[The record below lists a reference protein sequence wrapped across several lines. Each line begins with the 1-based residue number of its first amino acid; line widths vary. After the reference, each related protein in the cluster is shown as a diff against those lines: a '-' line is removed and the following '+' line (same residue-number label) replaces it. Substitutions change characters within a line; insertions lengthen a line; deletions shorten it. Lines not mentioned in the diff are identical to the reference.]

1 MPCWRNDYGATSG
14 GSAERYLQLGRGAV
28 HVVVRRQRVVRR
40 VRRGPTARV
49 PDGGALQEHLLAVAE
64 RVAALGAA
72 RARGVEVV
80 VVAGLQHLAGD
91 VALAVGAAY
100 AEQPLVVALAV
111 RRAAAAHVLA
121 LQHLP
126 ALAAREAPRVPLP
139 AMDQPPHVTSFRPL
153 PQVDALPAAALTCP
167 KRPALVL
174 PTALAR
180 NPHILETDISQ

>member
-1 MPCWRNDYGATSG
+1 M
-14 GSAERYLQLGRGAV
+14 
-28 HVVVRRQRVVRR
+28 RRQRLVRR
-40 VRRGPTARV
+40 VRRRAAARV
-49 PDGGALQEHLLAVAE
+49 PDGRALQEHLLAVAE

-91 VALAVGAAY
+91 VALAVGAAH

-139 AMDQPPHVTSFRPL
+139 ATARRDLPLAPARAGRPPP
-153 PQVDALPAAALTCP
+153 LTCP
-167 KRPALVL
+167 GRPAPVP
-174 PTALAR
+174 PTALVR
-180 NPHILETDISQ
+180 SPRILETDAT

>member
-1 MPCWRNDYGATSG
+1 MQCWPNDY
-14 GSAERYLQLGRGAV
+14 RYLQLGGRAV
-28 HVVVRRQRVVRR
+28 HVVVRRQRVVRG
-40 VRRGPTARV
+40 VRRRPAARV
-49 PDGGALQEHLLAVAE
+49 PDGGALQEHFLAVAE
-64 RVAALGAA
+64 RVAALGAP

-91 VALAVGAAY
+91 VALAVGAAH

-139 AMDQPPHVTSFRPL
+139 ATDKPRREPPLRRARATSRPGPGTHLSSATSACPSDSSCPQPAHSGIDV
-153 PQVDALPAAALTCP
+153 
-167 KRPALVL
+167 
-174 PTALAR
+174 
-180 NPHILETDISQ
+180 SQ

>member
-1 MPCWRNDYGATSG
+1 MAACWRGRRLAG
-14 GSAERYLQLGRGAV
+14 WGYLQLGGGAV
-28 HVVVRRQRVVRR
+28 DVVVRRERL
-40 VRRGPTARV
+40 VRRGPAARV
-49 PDGGALQEHLLAVAE
+49 PDGRALQEHLLAVAE
-64 RVAALGAA
+64 GVAALGAA

-91 VALAVGAAY
+91 VALAVRAAH

-139 AMDQPPHVTSFRPL
+139 ATAKRHSPLASSPAPSGALLPPP
-153 PQVDALPAAALTCP
+153 PALTCRE
-167 KRPALVL
+167 RPALVL
-174 PTALAR
+174 PTALVR
-180 NPHILETDISQ
+180 SPHILGTKVTQ